1 MRARHR
7 RLVRLAKRIAGGEV
21 VFFIGAGFSI
31 DSERNTTDTL
41 IARLLARIEALT
53 NALKS
58 SPDPACSHVAD
69 ELSKGIRATFGL
81 DQQKSSLFDPET
93 LKNNLEI
100 LGRNYYLINDWSCS
114 AFDQLL
120 AALHGKV
127 PGDLAQGDLAQKV
140 VVQENLLLRC
150 FWSGTP
156 FSNQTP
162 AELIDFAWYD
172 NLRTLWNVP
181 LTGHRDLA
189 LLGKVLF
196 LETLGFN
203 CHEVMGGY
211 PLDAVVPGGEALLR
225 PRHHVLAHLAA
236 EGLCPALVT
245 TNYDQLVECAYRDA
259 GMLPRFPATSDPA
272 KIPLNSRYR
281 FFNRIAEATEFFS
294 RDDSRGTAL
303 IHKIHGCAGT
313 YRMRREAD
321 PIAFRDFLA
330 TIVFTYREIQN
341 WREDSWSRDYL
352 RTLLRTRT
360 IVFAGYSG
368 ADPVL
373 HDTIRTVYEEM
384 ASYQFR
390 SGSAPDPLKAP
401 QARAFFFGLESN
413 RDFYGMEILR
423 AASAASGG
431 LSRQLSDHPNLIT
444 FYRANETGFP
454 HLDEAFLWLHHLCY
468 REIQKQVLQA
478 ELRRIAYQLFDRPCA
493 ENEAT
498 LITDSFRCLCAAE
511 HWEARLFGAGNDDTR
526 RRFTRMVAWTHGFH
540 LKLMRE
546 FAIAETLLSDRGDRS
561 RIRFMKCSPWYR
573 PVSEHPQWAAWGVVI
588 ELATRRLLSRHQG
601 SPDNWTTNHPHR
613 EPTETDPPAILFAA
627 SPRKDQKIKQGQA
640 FVRRALIIECPA
652 ARGHLEPA
660 ARPRHLTALPP
671 LIWQVGPGA
680 VPWWSTEDKRRP
692 KSTPDARRLWN
703 WACGAT
709 SDDEEFLG
717 EDPYVR

>member
-468 REIQKQVLQA
+468 REIQKQALEA

-493 ENEAT
+493 EVEAKEIVT
-498 LITDSFRCLCAAE
+498 AFDDLCRQEDQEADGFDQSHHRLAFR
-511 HWEARLFGAGNDDTR
+511 
-526 RRFTRMVAWTHGFH
+526 RMIAWTHGFH

-546 FAIAETLLSDRGDRS
+546 FAIAEALLSDLGDRS
-561 RIRFMKCSPWYR
+561 RISFMKGRPWYR
-573 PVSEHPQWAAWGVVI
+573 PVAEHPQWAAWGVVI
-588 ELATRRLLSRHQG
+588 ELALRRGLACGQQ
-601 SPDNWTTNHPHR
+601 SPDAWKANRPEA
-613 EPTETDPPAILFAA
+613 EPTESEPPAVLFARRPA
-627 SPRKDQKIKQGQA
+627 APGNIGFA
-640 FVRRALIIECPA
+640 RRAIVIECPA
-652 ARGHLEPA
+652 ARGHFETA
-660 ARPRHLTALPP
+660 TRPRQFTALPP
-671 LIWQVGPGA
+671 RLWQVGPGA
-680 VPWWSTEDKRRP
+680 VPWWSAADTRRP
-692 KSTPDARRLWN
+692 KNTPEARELWN
-703 WACGAT
+703 WARGAQLHT
-709 SDDEEFLG
+709 FQSEE
-717 EDPYVR
+717 EPHVS